1 MAIFDVAVDA
11 SVEAKVGDRNNLVDA
26 GVTVCDVAIEMGD
39 ITAEDDIDESND
51 FEVVVVVVINEVVS
65 VGVVLVIAGV
75 VDVVVDLVVV
85 VVDVVVVDVVVCMVD
100 SDGVV
105 VLGVSVVDSIDLE
118 QTVLET
124 LFHSHKSGL
133 KKLKRSLKYNIT
145 IGENFQSSLKDNEV
159 YSRKRRQ

>member
-1 MAIFDVAVDA
+1 M
-11 SVEAKVGDRNNLVDA
+11 
-26 GVTVCDVAIEMGD
+26 
-39 ITAEDDIDESND
+39 
-51 FEVVVVVVINEVVS
+51 VVVVVIDELVS
-65 VGVVLVIAGV
+65 VGVALVIAGV
-75 VDVVVDLVVV
+75 VDVVVDMVVV
-85 VVDVVVVDVVVCMVD
+85 VVDVVVCLVD

-145 IGENFQSSLKDNEV
+145 IGENL
-159 YSRKRRQ
+159 